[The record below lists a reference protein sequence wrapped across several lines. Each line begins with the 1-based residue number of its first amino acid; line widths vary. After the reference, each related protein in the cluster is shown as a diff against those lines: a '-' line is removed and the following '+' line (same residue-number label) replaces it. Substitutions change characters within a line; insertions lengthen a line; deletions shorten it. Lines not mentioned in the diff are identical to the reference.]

1 MKGGR
6 WRRRRAKKKF
16 SSKGISWVF
25 RVDFQAL
32 SQVKRDAAGR
42 LSGCQSNCCLMWHSW
57 EGNMGREACGC
68 FSWPLCDEKARN
80 KRRNFVF
87 IVADPQTI
95 IYCDCQWDGSRKR
108 QTIVRGWGGAWVASW
123 PLYNW
128 CVRLEVGY
136 VFLCRSCCVSSLTQ
150 WMRQMNVP
158 RRVLHAFR
166 RCCKAKA
173 KHDKCSHS
181 SPASLS
187 SLSPCPLPVP
197 CCVEGCVLPR
207 LLAAERAPCSTLL
220 LMRL

>member
-1 MKGGR
+1 
-6 WRRRRAKKKF
+6 
-16 SSKGISWVF
+16 
-25 RVDFQAL
+25 
-32 SQVKRDAAGR
+32 
-42 LSGCQSNCCLMWHSW
+42 MWHSW
-57 EGNMGREACGC
+57 EGNRGREACGC

-95 IYCDCQWDGSRKR
+95 IYCDCQWNGSRKW
-108 QTIVRGWGGAWVASW
+108 QTIVREGRGAWVASCL
-123 PLYNW
+123 LYNW
-128 CVRLEVGY
+128 CVSLQVGY
-136 VFLCRSCCVSSLTQ
+136 VFLCRSCCCVSSLTQ

-181 SPASLS
+181 NLASLS
-187 SLSPCPLPVP
+187 SLRPCALPVP